1 MEGGEKK
8 SGRGGLHQ
16 RDRYSLVC
24 TGHLLHD
31 KLSRATF
38 TSPSFSYSRRRRPR
52 LFGGTGP
59 SPCQPPPPSIYMWI
73 FIYTSDP
80 FANKIS
86 SVLLLLRIFHSIATT
101 PLVSLHIVFL
111 LDESSSSSS
120 DDIHLSSFSI
130 PGAKYSLTPCLRL
143 HQLADRPKVSD
154 GYDCLQPSKVHKMN
168 SNGAARDGRNSNAS
182 IVDKIV
188 RVRRHTLVDRLLFWK
203 VGDGIRN
210 WGRGKEK
217 GHFLSSST
225 KEKQRAT

>member
-86 SVLLLLRIFHSIATT
+86 SALLLLLLRIFHSIATT

-188 RVRRHTLVDRLLFWK
+188 RVRRHTLVDRLLF
-203 VGDGIRN
+203 
-210 WGRGKEK
+210 
-217 GHFLSSST
+217 
-225 KEKQRAT
+225 